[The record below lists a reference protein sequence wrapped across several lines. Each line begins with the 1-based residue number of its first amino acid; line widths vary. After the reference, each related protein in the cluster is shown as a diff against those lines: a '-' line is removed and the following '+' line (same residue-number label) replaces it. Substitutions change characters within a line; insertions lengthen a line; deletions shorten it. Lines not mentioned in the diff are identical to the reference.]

1 MSEKRKK
8 DYEFAFI
15 EVTLFGDKDVITTS
29 SPVYTPTPGG
39 GMDDGTWD
47 T

>member
-1 MSEKRKK
+1 MSEKRKN

-15 EVTLFGDKDVITTS
+15 EVTFFSAQDVIATS
-29 SPVYTPTPGG
+29 TPSGG
-39 GMDDGTWD
+39 FNDDSWD